1 MYTKEYLELD
11 PADGAPVH
19 AAEAPGGRALLGRDA
34 GLLEDGDASR
44 ARTIL
49 LLLGIAIRNVCGLAF
64 EHRSY
69 GHTRWKCLLQPG
81 GAAEAGEAAV
91 LVLGVKELVDVGVGV
106 EEQLRVGGEGCEEV
120 WVLESEGSLHNPV
133 NIVPD
138 IVLALCTESYI
149 IT

>member
-1 MYTKEYLELD
+1 MTPMTPKTLMTPKIASKNSFMYTKEYLELD

-49 LLLGIAIRNVCGLAF
+49 LLLGIAIGNVCGLAF

-69 GHTRWKCLLQPG
+69 GHTRWKCLLQP
-81 GAAEAGEAAV
+81 
-91 LVLGVKELVDVGVGV
+91 
-106 EEQLRVGGEGCEEV
+106 
-120 WVLESEGSLHNPV
+120 
-133 NIVPD
+133 
-138 IVLALCTESYI
+138 
-149 IT
+149 